1 MKLVGLLSVDRVVSN
16 ADVASKKRALELASQ
31 LLASDQMNVSQS
43 EIFDSLLGRERL
55 GSTGLGQGVAIPH
68 GRVAGLD
75 KAVAAFIHLAKGVDY
90 DAMDQQPVDLL
101 FALLVPQE
109 ATEEHLQILA
119 SLAEAFKKEELKEA
133 LRTAKSAEE
142 LMALLLADAEG
153 SPTEVYTSAIQ

>member
-1 MKLVGLLSVDRVVSN
+1 MKLVGLLSLDRVVSG

-31 LLASDQMNVSQS
+31 LLASSQTDVSQS

-55 GSTGLGQGVAIPH
+55 GSTGLGGGVAIPH

-75 KAVAAFIHLAKGVDY
+75 QAVAAFIHLERGVDY
-90 DAMDQQPVDLL
+90 DAIDQQPVDLV

-119 SLAEAFKKEELKEA
+119 SLAEAFRKDGLKEA
-133 LRTAKSAEE
+133 LRNAASADE
-142 LMALLLADAEG
+142 LMVLLSADTEG
-153 SPTEVYTSAIQ
+153 QLGEVCTSAIQ